1 MRIAGKRVVITGA
14 SSGIGLALARLVAAK
29 GGALLLAS
37 RRLERLEQLA
47 EEIAKQYPETP
58 RPRCMRCDVA
68 SRNGVRRLIDTAV
81 RELGGIDVLINNAGI
96 SVYGNT
102 QQTPIECFRE
112 VMDVNY
118 FGPLYG
124 MLDAIPEM
132 KKNGAG
138 LIVNV
143 VSVAAIHG
151 VPYLAAYGASK
162 AALAAVGQS
171 IRAELANSGIKVL
184 NVYPSYTR
192 TNIFAVE
199 RKVGGARRPNGR
211 YASAKGVASAVVRAI
226 ETERQELVLS
236 PEGKA
241 LSALRGLLP
250 VAIQKAMERMANG
263 LRVNPQESH
272 G

>member
-1 MRIAGKRVVITGA
+1 MQLAGKRVVITGA

-47 EEIAKQYPETP
+47 EEIAKQYPETL

-81 RELGGIDVLINNAGI
+81 RELGGIDVFINNAGI
-96 SVYGNT
+96 SVYGDA
-102 QQTPIECFRE
+102 QRTPIECFRE

-132 KKNGAG
+132 RKNGSG
-138 LIVNV
+138 LIVNI

-171 IRAELANSGIKVL
+171 IRAELADSGIKVL

-211 YASAKGVASAVVRAI
+211 YASANGVASAVVRAI

-250 VAIQKAMERMANG
+250 VVIQKAMERVANG